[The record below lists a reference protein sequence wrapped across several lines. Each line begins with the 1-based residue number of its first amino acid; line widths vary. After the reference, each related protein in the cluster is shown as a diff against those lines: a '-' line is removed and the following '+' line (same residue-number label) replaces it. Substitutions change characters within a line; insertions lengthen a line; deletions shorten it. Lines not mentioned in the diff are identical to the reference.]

1 MMDEPEDNPMG
12 RKSTYTPELGEK
24 IIEMTAEGLSQDEIA
39 RHPGMPPQ
47 RTISNWG
54 MNPKHSDQDFVAGYA
69 RAREAGAHAQFEQ
82 IRRIEEKLLA
92 EKFEDPQNAR
102 IALDAIKWRL
112 SKMLPGVYGDRSHI
126 EHSGSVKVDSVR
138 AFAPEWM
145 AERLSPPPKKADEL
159 DEAGTVH

>member
-1 MMDEPEDNPMG
+1 MMDEPKDNPMG

-69 RAREAGAHAQFEQ
+69 CAREAGAHAQFEQ

-112 SKMLPGVYGDRSHI
+112 SKMLPGVYGDRSHL
-126 EHSGSVKVDSVR
+126 EHSGAVKIDSIR
-138 AFAPEWM
+138 TFAPEWVEEM
-145 AERLSPPPKKADEL
+145 LTGDIKAAEPAPEDE
-159 DEAGTVH
+159 TRH